1 MIGTLLAL
9 ADTSLGLLVFFSI
22 GLLGGAHC
30 LGMCGPLVTLYG
42 DRMDPGPGGVSRGV
56 STHEIRQHLLLN
68 LGRTASYALI
78 GILMGAIGALVFN
91 AAAIAS
97 LASTVRG
104 VVGIGIGLGI
114 VAIGLGYVFKGAIPV
129 SASTS
134 IVGSRFSRV
143 YGAITSRVNRLVDGP
158 GIFGLGML
166 HGLLPCPIL
175 YPAYL
180 YALAR
185 GSPLEGGLALGV
197 LGLGTIPTLFA
208 YGTAF
213 QSVGPGARTRIHRV
227 LGVLFVV
234 LGYLPIAMGL
244 MAFGISV
251 PMPDIPFYQPLG

>member
-1 MIGTLLAL
+1 MIPSVVSPG
-9 ADTSLGLLVFFSI
+9 SSVGLLVFFAI

-42 DRMDPGPGGVSRGV
+42 DRMDTSPRGV

-68 LGRTASYALI
+68 LGRTTSYAAI
-78 GILMGAIGALVFN
+78 GVLMGVLGAVLFEV
-91 AAAIAS
+91 AAVAAVAS
-97 LASTVRG
+97 PVRG
-104 VVGIGIGLGI
+104 VVGIGIGLAIVGI
-114 VAIGLGYVFKGAIPV
+114 GFGYVFEGAMPV
-129 SASTS
+129 TASTGL
-134 IVGSRFSRV
+134 VGSRFSAV
-143 YGAITSRVNRLVDGP
+143 YGTITGYVNRLVDGP

-197 LGLGTIPTLFA
+197 LGLGTIPSLFA

-213 QSVGPGARTRIHRV
+213 QAIGADARRRVHRV

-234 LGYLPIAMGL
+234 LGYIPIAMGL
-244 MAFGISV
+244 MALGVDV
-251 PMPDIPFYQPLG
+251 PMPDIPFYRPLG